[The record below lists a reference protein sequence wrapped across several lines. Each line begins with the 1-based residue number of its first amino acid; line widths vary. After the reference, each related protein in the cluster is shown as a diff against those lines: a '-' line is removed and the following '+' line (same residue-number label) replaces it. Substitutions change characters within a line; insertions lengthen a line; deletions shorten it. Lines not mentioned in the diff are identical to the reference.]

1 MAQRQ
6 NKVEFFEL
14 FFDLVY
20 VFTLIQ
26 ITRDIAADG
35 DVTGIAHGAVV
46 LVLVWWVWVSF
57 TSLANMGLPRGAS
70 RDWRPLI
77 FAAGMGL
84 LLLIALSIPR
94 AFWDN
99 SLLFAYSYLG
109 LALLALGG
117 QLWVT
122 HSDPQQ
128 HRAVRRAATISMLL
142 PLSLVVSAY
151 VSDETASVVIIVI
164 GLTAAILAPI
174 SSGYDAWRINPDHLA
189 ERYGLFVL
197 ITLGE
202 FIISIGEGATKAA
215 MSPLLIAMVLV
226 SLLLVIILWRHYFI
240 EVLLTGEARLQELH
254 GRQLVR
260 FARYGYSFLHLAMV
274 LGIVL
279 AAVALKSAMV
289 DLTTPLDDLAES
301 LLPLGVALFLTA
313 TTVYSA
319 LARGSVSRLTL
330 AAVLIL
336 AALTAVG
343 PRLPTAVLIV
353 IVTVV
358 AMLCLD
364 PRTIGQRTADATK
377 RPSADLDELGE

>member
-1 MAQRQ
+1 M
-6 NKVEFFEL
+6 

-35 DVTGIAHGAVV
+35 DVIGIAHGTVV

-57 TSLANMGLPRGAS
+57 TSLANMGLPPGTP

-84 LLLIALSIPR
+84 LLLIALSIPA

-122 HSDPQQ
+122 RSDPEQ
-128 HRAVRRAATISMLL
+128 HRVVRRAAAISMAL

-151 VSDETASVVIIVI
+151 VSNETASLAIIVV
-164 GLTAAILAPI
+164 GLGAAILAPI

-189 ERYGLFVL
+189 ERYGLFML

-202 FIISIGEGATKAA
+202 FIISIGEGATKAT

-226 SLLLVIILWRHYFI
+226 SLLLVIILWRHYYVQ
-240 EVLLTGEARLQELH
+240 VLLTGETRLHELH

-289 DLTTPLDDLAES
+289 DLTTPLDDLLEA
-301 LLPLGVALFLTA
+301 LLPLGVAIFLTA
-313 TTVYSA
+313 TAVYSA

-330 AAVLIL
+330 AAVVIL
-336 AALTAVG
+336 AALTVVG

-353 IVTVV
+353 MVTVV
-358 AMLCLD
+358 AMVCLD
-364 PRTIGQRTADATK
+364 PRTIGRRTSDATK
-377 RPSADLDELGE
+377 RPSADLDEIGE

>member
-1 MAQRQ
+1 M
-6 NKVEFFEL
+6 EFFEL

-35 DVTGIAHGAVV
+35 DVIGIAHGTVV

-57 TSLANMGLPRGAS
+57 TSLANMGLPPGTP

-84 LLLIALSIPR
+84 LLLIALSIPA

-122 HSDPQQ
+122 RSDPEQ
-128 HRAVRRAATISMLL
+128 HRVVRRAAAISMAL
-142 PLSLVVSAY
+142 PLSLVLSAY
-151 VSDETASVVIIVI
+151 VSNETASLAIIVV
-164 GLTAAILAPI
+164 GLGAAILAPI

-189 ERYGLFVL
+189 ERYGLFML

-202 FIISIGEGATKAA
+202 FIISIGEGATKAT

-226 SLLLVIILWRHYFI
+226 SLLLVIILWRHYYVQ
-240 EVLLTGEARLQELH
+240 VLLTGETRLHELH

-289 DLTTPLDDLAES
+289 DLTTPLDDLLEA
-301 LLPLGVALFLTA
+301 LLPLGVAIFLTA
-313 TTVYSA
+313 TAVYSA

-330 AAVLIL
+330 AAVVIL
-336 AALTAVG
+336 AALTVVG

-353 IVTVV
+353 MVTVV
-358 AMLCLD
+358 AMVCLD
-364 PRTIGQRTADATK
+364 PRTIGRRTSDATK
-377 RPSADLDELGE
+377 HPSADLDEIG